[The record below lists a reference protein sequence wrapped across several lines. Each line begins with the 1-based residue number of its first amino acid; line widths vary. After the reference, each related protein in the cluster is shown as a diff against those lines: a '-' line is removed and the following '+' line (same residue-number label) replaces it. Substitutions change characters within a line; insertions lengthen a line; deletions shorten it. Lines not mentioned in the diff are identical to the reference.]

1 VICQISWNNLLQLT
15 ENFPQHFCSQS
26 YQYSHDDNGGSM
38 FIQKS
43 EHLTTMWGIKPKE
56 DHYLMKN
63 CHKSLK
69 TDIKKNLT
77 YCNLFLCL
85 R

>member
-1 VICQISWNNLLQLT
+1 
-15 ENFPQHFCSQS
+15 
-26 YQYSHDDNGGSM
+26 
-38 FIQKS
+38 
-43 EHLTTMWGIKPKE
+43 MWGIKPKE

-77 YCNLFLCL
+77 YFQAVFMLKMTTLVC
-85 R
+85 